1 MIISGK
7 YKRKKAILVTPER
20 LRELSDILLKHCE
33 RIEYN
38 ARTKAGT
45 RIEFESIEELL
56 SYDNFKTRRIVELE
70 LTGYRGYSRVI
81 EVSLGD
87 QNYSILLNYGST
99 IRCDYKLSTIDE
111 ESILLN
117 NIKTWFE
124 KSKCSYWFLGKFSL
138 SGMVFVPSFFIS
150 FVRFV
155 SGSKAEFDTSNI
167 HIWLILALVT
177 IGMIGIWGLIGFID
191 EHFLANLFP
200 AVAFKWGEEAERYD
214 KWGKYRSNLLWGV
227 IIAIIIGLVTS
238 YLYDSIKG

>member
-1 MIISGK
+1 MIITGK
-7 YKRKKAILVTPER
+7 CRRKKAILVTPER
-20 LRELSDILLKHCE
+20 LRELSNILLKHCE

-56 SYDNFKTRRIVELE
+56 SYDNFKTRRIVELD
-70 LTGYRGYSRVI
+70 LTGYRGYSRTV

-111 ESILLN
+111 ESILTN
-117 NIKTWFE
+117 DINTWFE
-124 KSKCSYWFLGKFSL
+124 KSKCSYWLLGKFSL
-138 SGMVFVPSFFIS
+138 SGMLFIPSFFITL
-150 FVRFV
+150 VRFI
-155 SGSKAEFDTSNI
+155 SGDKVEFDTSNL
-167 HIWLILALVT
+167 HIWLLLVLVT
-177 IGMIGIWGLIGFID
+177 IGVIGFWSLVDFID

-200 AVAFKWGEEAERYD
+200 AVAFKWGEESDRYD
-214 KWGKYRSNLLWGV
+214 KWEKYRSNLLWGV
-227 IIAIIIGLVTS
+227 IMAIIIGLVTN